1 MPPLLALGYG
11 YGSWEVCV
19 PDAVGKLELPVGLL
33 GVGGMVKVWLPSTRH
48 DERVSWAQGSRVIVP
63 GRTGTV
69 KVWLPA
75 AKHDRIVFWEQGT
88 RVFETG
94 VGVCDRSPNV
104 PTTKVLV
111 PWTRHSREVLDA
123 HGAGPPIVDGAAECG
138 ISPHELVPDVIETV
152 GSFVELVL
160 VVVEKV
166 VKKDSIP
173 DNVDSIPLLVE
184 RVVADRVVADR
195 VDAWDAVSEAMSPR
209 VMVLEPLIK
218 HSKLLF
224 WTHGDESA
232 VQGGK

>member
-11 YGSWEVCV
+11 YGSWGFCV
-19 PDAVGKLELPVGLL
+19 PDVVGKLELIARLL
-33 GVGGMVKVWLPSTRH
+33 GVGGTVKVWLPSTRH
-48 DERVSWAQGSRVIVP
+48 DERVSWTQGSRVIVP

-69 KVWLPA
+69 KVWLPT
-75 AKHDRIVFWEQGT
+75 AKHDWIVFWAQGT
-88 RVFETG
+88 SVLETG
-94 VGVCDRSPNV
+94 VEVCSGIPNV

-123 HGAGPPIVDGAAECG
+123 HGAGPPIVDGAADCD
-138 ISPHELVPDVIETV
+138 ILPHELVPDVIETV

-160 VVVEKV
+160 VVVEKLV
-166 VKKDSIP
+166 NKDSIS
-173 DNVDSIPLLVE
+173 DTVDSIPLLV
-184 RVVADRVVADR
+184 DR

-209 VMVLEPLIK
+209 VMVVEPLIT

-232 VQGGK
+232 VHGGK

>member
-1 MPPLLALGYG
+1 
-11 YGSWEVCV
+11 
-19 PDAVGKLELPVGLL
+19 
-33 GVGGMVKVWLPSTRH
+33 
-48 DERVSWAQGSRVIVP
+48 VSWAQGSRVIVP

-94 VGVCDRSPNV
+94 VGVCDGSPNV

-184 RVVADRVVADR
+184 RVVVDRVVFDRVVVDRVVVDRVVVDRVVADR
-195 VDAWDAVSEAMSPR
+195 VDA
-209 VMVLEPLIK
+209 
-218 HSKLLF
+218 
-224 WTHGDESA
+224 
-232 VQGGK
+232 